1 MIYRDM
7 EPREVLTEVIGDIG
21 EAEVRLRRAEAKL
34 IESGLSDRPG
44 YREVAEFIGAALR
57 NARVASEAARRRR
70 RLEEP

>member
-1 MIYRDM
+1 MVYGDM
-7 EPREVLTEVIGDIG
+7 DPREALIEVIADIG

-44 YREVAEFIGAALR
+44 YREIAEFIRAALR
-57 NARVASEAARRRR
+57 NARVASETAQRRR